1 MSVNRLTIGSL
12 RKLISGQINENA
24 TCIVKFYSNGCHF
37 CHNLRE
43 YYEDISNEE
52 EYSDMHFF
60 AFNVLDYPQIEKVLD
75 FNGVPTISVIRTKKG
90 KTKPRIRTMPDPLN
104 PHKKTWYTVNEITT
118 FISREK

>member
-60 AFNVLDYPQIEKVLD
+60 AFNVDDYPQIENQLNL
-75 FNGVPTISVIRTKKG
+75 NGVPSISLLKTGGKKIKIRTLSDPE
-90 KTKPRIRTMPDPLN
+90 KPN
-104 PHKKTWYTVNEITT
+104 EKTWYRTKDIKE
-118 FISREK
+118 FINREK